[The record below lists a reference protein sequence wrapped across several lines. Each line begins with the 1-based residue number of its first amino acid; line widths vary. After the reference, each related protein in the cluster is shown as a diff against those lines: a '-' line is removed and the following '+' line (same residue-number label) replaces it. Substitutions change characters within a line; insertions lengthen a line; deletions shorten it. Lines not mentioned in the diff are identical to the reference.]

1 MLSKRVTTSDAS
13 MAWEERGTIAM
24 TVGPKEQEEM
34 GYAFTAESSRF
45 AKIATVPA
53 YVRTADSVQGARN
66 AKVLR
71 YVSTAK

>member
-1 MLSKRVTTSDAS
+1 
-13 MAWEERGTIAM
+13 M

-34 GYAFTAESSRF
+34 GYVFTAESSRF

-53 YVRTADSVQGARN
+53 YVRTAGSVQGARN